1 MKKKKSQSQKLS
13 KKPSEPEVDIRYSK
27 QAEKFFLHNHGF
39 SREETRVIV
48 VQALRHLMK
57 IEQINIDLK
66 PLKGEFTGMY
76 RLRKGN
82 IRIIFSY
89 EQGEIV
95 IASVETV
102 DFRGN
107 VY

>member
-1 MKKKKSQSQKLS
+1 
-13 KKPSEPEVDIRYSK
+13 
-27 QAEKFFLHNHGF
+27 
-39 SREETRVIV
+39 
-48 VQALRHLMK
+48 MK